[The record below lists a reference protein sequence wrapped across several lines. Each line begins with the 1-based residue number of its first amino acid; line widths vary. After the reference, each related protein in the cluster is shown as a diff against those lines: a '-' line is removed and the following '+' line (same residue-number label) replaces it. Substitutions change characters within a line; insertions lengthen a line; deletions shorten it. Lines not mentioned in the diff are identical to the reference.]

1 MARLAIATGSANK
14 HKKPQKP
21 KGGGMALAPQ
31 FAEDDLIAKK
41 VKRARE
47 ELMAANAGKPGHDT
61 AEGDASSPPAA
72 APSAQMPVA
81 RSEHGQ
87 RVVDRR
93 VEDSVNALR
102 DVMKIPNDVEITYEF
117 LLSELLGLAVTHL
130 NLVRA
135 HRELLETVRRIE
147 EGPTGTCQ
155 SGLRCWN

>member
-1 MARLAIATGSANK
+1 MARLAIATGGSNK
-14 HKKPQKP
+14 QKKPQKRSD
-21 KGGGMALAPQ
+21 GGMALAPQ

-47 ELMAANAGKPGHDT
+47 ELMASNAGKPKTDKTDG
-61 AEGDASSPPAA
+61 ESSAPPAA
-72 APSAQMPVA
+72 QIPVA
-81 RSEHGQ
+81 KAEPEQ
-87 RVVDRR
+87 KLVDRR

-102 DVMKIPNDVEITYEF
+102 DIMKIPKDIEITYDF

-135 HRELLETVRRIE
+135 HQELLADVRRME

-155 SGLRCWN
+155 SGTRVWN